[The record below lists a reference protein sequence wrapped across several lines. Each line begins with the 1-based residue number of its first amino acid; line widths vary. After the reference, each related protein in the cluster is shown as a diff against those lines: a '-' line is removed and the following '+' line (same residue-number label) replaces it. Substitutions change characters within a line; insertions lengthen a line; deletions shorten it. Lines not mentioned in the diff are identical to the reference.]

1 MLSFCTKWQYN
12 SVIAERSVSASS
24 KSDNEKEKTC
34 DMKTVGD
41 KGEAGKINFYMHE
54 HKEIL

>member
-1 MLSFCTKWQYN
+1 MK
-12 SVIAERSVSASS
+12 
-24 KSDNEKEKTC
+24 KEKTC

-41 KGEAGKINFYMHE
+41 KGTAGKINSCMRE